1 MSFMFFFPDV
11 VKADQLPL
19 TGGLAACCLFGVL
32 LVKLIG
38 DPDHNLRD
46 FQLVTGLLGLGGIF
60 YFVPYLLGVQAN
72 AIAAGQ
78 MATISNFLVT
88 STNLNWAVGIGY
100 VSVALLAIMGAVA
113 AGYTLITGGRAEVPE
128 EAQENISGR

>member
-1 MSFMFFFPDV
+1 LWLIYSALRVILVVSGVIMSFMFFFPDV
-11 VKADQLPL
+11 VVCDQLSL
-19 TGGLAACCLFGVL
+19 TGGLAVCCLFGAL
-32 LVKLIG
+32 LVKLMG

-46 FQLVTGLLGLGGIF
+46 FQLVTGLLGLGAVF

-88 STNLNWAVGIGY
+88 STNLNWADGIGY
-100 VSVALLAIMGAVA
+100 VSVALLAI
-113 AGYTLITGGRAEVPE
+113 
-128 EAQENISGR
+128 